1 MWLGRLLAGVQCSQ
15 LNARIEHYAQ
25 LKQHQLLVTIQPATP
40 AQTRSTAPF
49 HHSHVTRFSSIT
61 DYFNISV
68 ACVESSPGLLHRKSH
83 RWGAKWTWAS
93 VCDCGRPAVAGT
105 MLRNMKTI
113 INLCM
118 SPAAAEA
125 GPQVNVWPPWTLIL
139 MNHWGRFL
147 SLSAVSRA
155 RRGGGEKFGKFIDFE
170 IIIINNIFFY
180 VLGKF
185 VEIHLQNCWKSI
197 KTVGVNPMSE
207 WGEVKLKWVSFWECS
222 GLQQE
227 FNKIW

>member
-1 MWLGRLLAGVQCSQ
+1 MNMSECLRLRPPSGGRH
-15 LNARIEHYAQ
+15 N
-25 LKQHQLLVTIQPATP
+25 
-40 AQTRSTAPF
+40 
-49 HHSHVTRFSSIT
+49 
-61 DYFNISV
+61 
-68 ACVESSPGLLHRKSH
+68 VEEYENNNKSLHEPGR
-83 RWGAKWTWAS
+83 G
-93 VCDCGRPAVAGT
+93 G
-105 MLRNMKTI
+105 
-113 INLCM
+113 
-118 SPAAAEA
+118 EA

-147 SLSAVSRA
+147 SLSAVSRP

-197 KTVGVNPMSE
+197 KTVGVSPMSE